1 MYQKGC
7 STKMDKFL
15 AKHSVFTVNE
25 LDDFLLQRG
34 TTKISARNSVLRHHK
49 GAGRIKLIRRGL
61 YAVIPVESNPDTYQ
75 VDPYLITSKL
85 KTDAVLA
92 YHTALEFH
100 GNAYS
105 VYSRFTYTSSERSAP
120 LKYQSG
126 EYLQVPIPNAF
137 TRKSPDSVGVETII
151 RSGQLVRVTSL
162 ERTLVDVLH
171 RPDLSGS
178 WEEIW
183 RSLESVEYF
192 DTEQV
197 IKYTKVLKNA
207 TTAAKVGFFLDQHK
221 DALLL
226 DNSWIAPLLP
236 LTPRQPHYMDRLNR
250 KDCKLVKDW
259 NLMVPGRILDRTWE
273 ELS

>member
-1 MYQKGC
+1 
-7 STKMDKFL
+7 MDKFL
-15 AKHSVFTVNE
+15 ARHSVFTINE

-61 YAVIPVESNPDTYQ
+61 YAVIPTGANPDTYQ
-75 VDPYLITSKL
+75 VDPYLIASKL
-85 KTDAVLA
+85 KPDAVLA

-120 LKYQSG
+120 LKYQSS
-126 EYLQVPIPNAF
+126 EYLRVPIPTAF
-137 TRKSPDSVGVETII
+137 RKKAPDSAGVKTII
-151 RSGQLVRVTSL
+151 RSGGSVQVTNL

-183 RSLESVEYF
+183 RSLGSVEYF

-197 IKYTKVLKNA
+197 IKYVKALKNA
-207 TTAAKVGFFLDQHK
+207 TIAAKVGFFLDQHR
-221 DALLL
+221 DTLLL
-226 DNSWIAPLLP
+226 DDSY
-236 LTPRQPHYMDRLNR
+236 LTPLQRLVPKQPHYLERGNR
-250 KDCKLVKDW
+250 KDCKLIKDW
-259 NLMVPGRILDRTWE
+259 NLMVPHKILDRDWE
-273 ELS
+273 EPS